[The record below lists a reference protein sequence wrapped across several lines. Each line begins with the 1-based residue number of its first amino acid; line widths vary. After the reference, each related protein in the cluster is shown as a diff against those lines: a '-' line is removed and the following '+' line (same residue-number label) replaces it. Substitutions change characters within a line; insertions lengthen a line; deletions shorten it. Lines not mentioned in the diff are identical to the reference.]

1 MPISHSMSF
10 IPIFLI
16 EYHVCDSQ
24 FVRHWRLKDEQVRDS
39 FCAFGSCS
47 LTNWLS
53 QTWYSIRNIG
63 MNDIEWDIGIC

>member
-47 LTNWLS
+47 LIILMEETKVKNKTQIVVGFYG
-53 QTWYSIRNIG
+53 QTYI
-63 MNDIEWDIGIC
+63 